1 MAIDNVQITKD
12 AKQINYVLNGD
23 FELIDLGSSN
33 FQMYSNRIPG
43 WNAPSITIQRSKS
56 GNIELVLTTQA
67 RSVTQTISFGSI
79 RKY

>member
-1 MAIDNVQITKD
+1 MSGSMAIDNVQITKD

-43 WNAPSITIQRSKS
+43 WNAPSITI
-56 GNIELVLTTQA
+56 
-67 RSVTQTISFGSI
+67 
-79 RKY
+79 